1 MSKIQSKMRMET
13 KMYRIDLKGRQLAYA
28 KSASIDPQLLK
39 QLSAFEDHDIPQDS
53 IFIDYKPGRYL
64 LLDGFNRLMN
74 QANAGDTVTIYSFE
88 NLGNN
93 INEMIHLVD
102 IMLAKQLNLYFI
114 KENIR
119 TDSIL
124 GEHFRYLLLV
134 IAESEKTRV
143 LHRINKAKEL
153 AQAQGKKP
161 GRKPKI
167 CQKKIKSLK
176 EQGFNP
182 SEISRKL
189 KCSRQYVYKLLA

>member
-1 MSKIQSKMRMET
+1 MSKIQSKMITET
-13 KMYRIDLKGRQLAYA
+13 KMSRNDLKGRQLAYA

-39 QLSAFEDHDIPQDS
+39 QLTALEDHDIPQDS

-64 LLDGFNRLMN
+64 LLDGFNNLMN
-74 QANAGDTVTIYSFE
+74 QANAGDTVTTYSLE

-93 INEMIHLVD
+93 INEMIHLID
-102 IMLAKQLNLYFI
+102 IMHNKQLNLYFI

-124 GEHFRYLLLV
+124 GKHFRHLLFA

-143 LHRINKAKEL
+143 FHRINKAKEI
-153 AQAQGKKP
+153 AQVQGKKP

-167 CQKKIKSLK
+167 CKKKIKSLK
-176 EQGFNP
+176 EQGYNP

-189 KCSRQYVYKLLA
+189 KCSRQYVYKLLG